1 MISNEALEDETE
13 TGEASTLRIVAKK
26 EKDEEPFTV
35 NIPVKENKFSLVLPN
50 GFINWPKGKP
60 YPDPIRVKIDEE
72 KNLWLNF
79 GVSKEHGFY
88 ATMNISEN
96 TED

>member
-1 MISNEALEDETE
+1 MISNEALEKETE
-13 TGEASTLRIVAKK
+13 TNSSSTLRIVAKK
-26 EKDEEPFTV
+26 EEEEEPFTV

-60 YPDPIRVKIDEE
+60 YPDPIEVKIDEE
-72 KNLWLNF
+72 KSLWLNF
-79 GVSKEHGFY
+79 GVSEEYGFY

-96 TED
+96 GED

>member
-1 MISNEALEDETE
+1 MISNEIPEDEIE
-13 TGEASTLRIVAKK
+13 TSKASTLRIVAKK
-26 EKDEEPFTV
+26 EQDEEPFTV

-60 YPDPIRVKIDEE
+60 YPDPIKVKIDEE
-72 KNLWLNF
+72 KHLWLNF
-79 GVSKEHGFY
+79 GVSEEYGFY

-96 TED
+96 GED